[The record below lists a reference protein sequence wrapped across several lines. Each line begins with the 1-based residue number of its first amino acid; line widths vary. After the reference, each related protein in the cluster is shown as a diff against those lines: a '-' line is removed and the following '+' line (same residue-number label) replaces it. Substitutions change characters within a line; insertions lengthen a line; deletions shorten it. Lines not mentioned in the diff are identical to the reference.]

1 MRILVALDLSTAT
14 ERTLATTIK
23 LARATQAE
31 VWLLHVAAPEPDFVG
46 YTAGSPVVRDQ
57 VAHEHRAEH
66 RALQGHAQAL
76 RDLGIDTTALLIQG
90 PSAEVILGEAGRLA
104 ADLIVMATHGRGALM
119 DLVVGSV
126 SHAVLAGS
134 RIPVLMVPARA

>member
-23 LARATQAE
+23 LARATQSE

-46 YTAGSPVVRDQ
+46 YTAGSKVVRDQ
-57 VAHEHRAEH
+57 VAHEHREEH
-66 RALQGHAQAL
+66 RQLQAHAQAL

-90 PSAEVILGEAGRLA
+90 PSSEVILGEASRLA
-104 ADLIVMATHGRGALM
+104 VDLVVMATHGRGALM

-134 RIPVLMVPARA
+134 RIPVLMVPARG

>member
-23 LARATQAE
+23 LARVTQAE

-46 YTAGSPVVRDQ
+46 YAAGSKAVRDQ
-57 VAHEHRAEH
+57 VAQAHREEHRT
-66 RALQGHAQAL
+66 LQGHAQVL
-76 RDLGIDTTALLIQG
+76 RDVGIDTTALLIQG
-90 PSAEVILGEAGRLA
+90 PSAAVILGEAGRLA

-134 RIPVLMVPARA
+134 RIPVLLVPARG

>member
-23 LARATQAE
+23 LARVTQAE

-46 YTAGSPVVRDQ
+46 YAAGSKVVRDQ
-57 VAHEHRAEH
+57 VAQEHREEH
-66 RALQGHAQAL
+66 RALQGHAQVL
-76 RDLGIDTTALLIQG
+76 RDIGIDTTALLIQG

-104 ADLIVMATHGRGALM
+104 VDLIVMATHGRGALL

-134 RIPVLMVPARA
+134 RIPVLLVPARG